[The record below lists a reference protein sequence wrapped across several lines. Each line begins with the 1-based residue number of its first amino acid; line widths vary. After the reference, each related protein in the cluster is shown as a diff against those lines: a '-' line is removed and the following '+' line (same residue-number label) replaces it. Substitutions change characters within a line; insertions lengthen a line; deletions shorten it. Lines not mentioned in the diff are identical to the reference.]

1 MFGLSRKFC
10 KDMTKANKVYRYEDL
25 QGNLSNN
32 PGFGPNGSESY
43 SIWLYKGGP
52 NCHHSWLRQVYLKK
66 NNKRIS
72 VGKARGMITDLP
84 LDQRDEARYVQNP
97 KEVATP
103 PFQMPNAGYLN
114 PR

>member
-1 MFGLSRKFC
+1 MI
-10 KDMTKANKVYRYEDL
+10 KANKVYRYEDL
-25 QGNLSNN
+25 QGNLPNN
-32 PGFGPNGSESY
+32 PGFGPNGTKSY

-52 NCHHSWLRQVYLKK
+52 NCHHSWLRQVYLRK
-66 NNKRIS
+66 NNQRIS

-84 LDQRDEARYVQNP
+84 IADRDPARYETNP

-103 PFQMPNAGYLN
+103 PFQMPNQGYKN